1 MKRSYLC
8 AFLALVACQPTV
20 SAPPLILDG
29 GLLGNDVGFNG
40 SDANVPGDAMDST
53 PTDGGRIPGDS
64 GLEQR
69 ADSGV
74 IEGANDGGV
83 LSLDASSVTQDS
95 GSPEDVGVGGE
106 DDDHGDRI
114 EQATDIDGE
123 REVTGRVEVA
133 GDEDYFIFRS
143 GAAGRYRIFT
153 TGTSDTNCALF
164 RLDGQLLN
172 EDDDSGNGFN
182 CLLVEVLEAD
192 QQYAV
197 RVRLWRRE
205 RGSYTLM
212 VEGPAETPPV
222 CGDAQVEGEEECD
235 DGNNNDRDSCLNC
248 RRARCGDGVVRMDMR
263 PGQLDYE
270 FCDDGND
277 DAGDTCTTECL
288 IPRCGDGYLW
298 RGVEE
303 CDDGNEIDTDGCR
316 LTCQVARCGDGV
328 LFAGVEECDD
338 GNQVGGDG
346 CGVRCDAED
355 IPADCEAVQGRNRA
369 TIYCQT
375 PRRTWAG
382 AEAFC
387 VAWGGH
393 LLTVDNAADQRR
405 LAAYGWRGDEMWIG
419 LNDRADE
426 GEFVWVG
433 RNSAYRNW
441 ARGEPNNSGDREH
454 CTHLWRQTWGA
465 WNDADCDQNHA
476 YFCER

>member
-20 SAPPLILDG
+20 SAPPLVLDG
-29 GLLGNDVGFNG
+29 GPLGNDVGFNG
-40 SDANVPGDAMDST
+40 PDANVPGDAMDST
-53 PTDGGRIPGDS
+53 PTDGGRPRGF
-64 GLEQR
+64 R
-69 ADSGV
+69 PRTK
-74 IEGANDGGV
+74 GGFSRRRGERRGR
-83 LSLDASSVTQDS
+83 LSLDASNVIQDS
-95 GSPEDVGVGGE
+95 GSPQDVGVGGE

-153 TGTSDTNCALF
+153 TGTSDTTAHSFVSMGSYLTRMMTAVTGSTVSWLRSLRQISSTPFGC
-164 RLDGQLLN
+164 DCGGEN
-172 EDDDSGNGFN
+172 EDLTRSWLRGQRRPHP
-182 CLLVEVLEAD
+182 CVVMLKL
-192 QQYAV
+192 
-197 RVRLWRRE
+197 RVKRR
-205 RGSYTLM
+205 
-212 VEGPAETPPV
+212 
-222 CGDAQVEGEEECD
+222 CD
-235 DGNNNDRDSCLNC
+235 DGNNNDRGLANC

-263 PGQLDYE
+263 PGQPDYE

-355 IPADCEAVQGRNRA
+355 IPEDCEAVQGRNRA

-405 LAAYGWRGDEMWIG
+405 
-419 LNDRADE
+419 
-426 GEFVWVG
+426 
-433 RNSAYRNW
+433 
-441 ARGEPNNSGDREH
+441 
-454 CTHLWRQTWGA
+454 
-465 WNDADCDQNHA
+465 
-476 YFCER
+476 